1 MNLLQQIQMLKN
13 NPSGIGQILYQN
25 GKINQQQFG
34 EIQKMQSPE
43 QITNYLLN
51 NNIMNNQQFNQL
63 KNQAMQYMNQI
74 K

>member
-34 EIQKMQSPE
+34 EIQKMTSPE

-51 NNIMNNQQFNQL
+51 NNVMNNQQFNQL
-63 KNQAMQYMNQI
+63 KNQAMQLMNQI